1 MLLQARLT
9 PLWVAAVAKASP
21 NRAIKFAGADP
32 KPVDLPLVRM
42 KVIEIWL
49 EVRTGAS

>member
-1 MLLQARLT
+1 ME
-9 PLWVAAVAKASP
+9 AVAKASP
-21 NRAIKFAGADP
+21 NRAIKFVGIDP

-42 KVIEIWL
+42 KVVEIRL